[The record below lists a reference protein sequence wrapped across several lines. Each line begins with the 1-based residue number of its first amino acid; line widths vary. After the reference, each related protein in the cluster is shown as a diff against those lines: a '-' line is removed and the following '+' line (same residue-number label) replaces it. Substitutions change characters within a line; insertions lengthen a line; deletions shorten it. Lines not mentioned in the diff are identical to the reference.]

1 MTNQLAISKAIDFI
15 PKNRIFSATF
25 IKKDGSTRHMVAR
38 LGVNRVKG
46 TGTYSHTADT
56 RRSNITVW
64 DMAAGAYRAIPLD
77 RTISMRID
85 GIDYQ
90 LV

>member
-1 MTNQLAISKAIDFI
+1 MTQQLAISKAIEFI
-15 PKNRIFSATF
+15 PRNRIFSATF
-25 IKKDGSTRHMVAR
+25 IKKDGSTRKMIAR
-38 LGVNRVKG
+38 RGVQRAKG
-46 TGTYSHTADT
+46 TGSYSHTKDT
-56 RRSNITVW
+56 RRNNITVW
-64 DMAAGAYRAIPLD
+64 DMQTGEYRAIPLD